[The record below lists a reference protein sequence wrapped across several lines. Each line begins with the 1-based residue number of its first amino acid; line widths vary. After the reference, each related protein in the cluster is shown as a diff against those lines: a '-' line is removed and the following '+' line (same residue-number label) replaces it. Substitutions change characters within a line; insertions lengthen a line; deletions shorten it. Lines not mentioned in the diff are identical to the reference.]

1 MVLIVLVNCVVL
13 LCVFTFRVSCC
24 DVHYNFHIDTMFGL
38 SLPPVVYREVH
49 YLRYLNLFAH
59 SGVQNILCCRFVLF
73 FFVLLPVS
81 LDCPFL
87 MAPSVFLTFI
97 ENN

>member
-1 MVLIVLVNCVVL
+1 MFIVLVNCVFL

-24 DVHYNFHIDTMFGL
+24 DVHYDIHINTMFCL

-49 YLRYLNLFAH
+49 YLLYLNWFAH
-59 SGVQNILCCRFVLF
+59 SGVQNILCCVFALF

-81 LDCPFL
+81 LDCPLL